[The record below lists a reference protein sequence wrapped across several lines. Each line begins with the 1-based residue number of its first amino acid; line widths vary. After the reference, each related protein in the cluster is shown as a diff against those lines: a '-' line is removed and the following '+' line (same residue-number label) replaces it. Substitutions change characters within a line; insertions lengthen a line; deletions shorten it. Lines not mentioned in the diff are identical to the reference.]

1 MFGELPVKVK
11 VVQSPFMKISNHVID
26 AKYPP
31 YVIAE
36 VSANH
41 NGSLSRALDTIS
53 AAKEC
58 GADAVK
64 IQTYTADTMTI
75 DCDLPDFRIKG
86 GLWDGYKL
94 YDLYKWAQTPY
105 EWHPALF
112 EHAKKIG
119 ITLFSTPFDE
129 TAVDLLES
137 LKTPAYKIA
146 SFELTDL
153 PLIEYVAK
161 TGKPMILSTGMAT
174 EQEIEEAV
182 TSARKSGCDE
192 LVLLH
197 CISSYPTPI
206 DQAHLRQISALAEK
220 FKVPIGL
227 SDHTLGTT
235 AAVAA
240 VALGACVIEKHFTLS
255 RADKG
260 PDCEFSLEPQELKRL
275 CEEVKNTWNALGC
288 SEFQREK
295 AEEGS
300 MVFRRSLYFVKD
312 LPKGHIIKE
321 DDIRRIRPGMGL
333 PAKEYKNLAGKKLSK
348 NVLYGQPT
356 SWDNFKGLY

>member
-1 MFGELPVKVK
+1 MSLTNLIKITPK
-11 VVQSPFMKISNHVID
+11 PFSFLRKKCST
-26 AKYPP
+26 PF
-31 YVIAE
+31 VIAE

-41 NGSLSRALDTIS
+41 NGSLERAQATIT
-53 AAKEC
+53 AAKHC

-75 DCDLPDFRIKG
+75 DCDLPDFVIKG

-105 EWHPALF
+105 EWHKPLF
-112 EHAKKIG
+112 EHAKKEG

-137 LKTPAYKIA
+137 LNTPAYKIA

-153 PLIEYVAK
+153 RLIQYVAR
-161 TGKPMILSTGMAT
+161 TGKPMILATGMAT
-174 EQEIEEAV
+174 EQEIQEAV
-182 TSARKSGCDE
+182 TTAREAGCKE

-197 CISSYPTPI
+197 CISSYPTPME
-206 DQAHLRQISALAEK
+206 QAHLRQIPALAEK
-220 FKVPIGL
+220 FKLPVGL

-235 AAVAA
+235 ASVAS

-260 PDCEFSLEPQELKRL
+260 PDSEFSLEPQELKRL
-275 CEEVKNTWNALGC
+275 CEEVRAAWTALG
-288 SEFQREK
+288 SPGFSREK

-300 MVFRRSLYFVKD
+300 KVFRRSLYIVEDVK
-312 LPKGHIIKE
+312 KGEKLTSKNL
-321 DDIRRIRPGMGL
+321 RRIRPGLGL
-333 PAKEYKNLAGKKLSK
+333 EAKLYKQVLGQTVKRDLKKGEPL
-348 NVLYGQPT
+348 
-356 SWDNFKGLY
+356 KGGDLG

>member
-1 MFGELPVKVK
+1 MITIENTKVGMASK
-11 VVQSPFMKISNHVID
+11 PFI
-26 AKYPP
+26 
-31 YVIAE
+31 IAE
-36 VSANH
+36 LSANH
-41 NGSLSRALDTIS
+41 NGSLDRALATIT
-53 AAKEC
+53 AAKHC

-75 DCDLPDFRIKG
+75 DCDLPDFVIKG

-105 EWHPALF
+105 EWHKPLF
-112 EHAKKIG
+112 EHAKKEG

-137 LKTPAYKIA
+137 LNTPAYKIA

-174 EQEIEEAV
+174 EEEIHEAV
-182 TSARKSGCDE
+182 TSAREAGCKE

-197 CISSYPTPI
+197 CISSYPTPME
-206 DQAHLRQISALAEK
+206 QAHLRQIPALAER
-220 FKVPIGL
+220 FKLPVGL
-227 SDHTLGTT
+227 SDHTIGTT
-235 AAVAA
+235 ASVAS

-275 CEEVKNTWNALGC
+275 CEEVKSAWSALG
-288 SEFQREK
+288 STGFDREK
-295 AEEGS
+295 AEEAS
-300 MVFRRSLYFVKD
+300 KVFRRSLYLVEDVK
-312 LPKGHIIKE
+312 KGEPLTSKNL
-321 DDIRRIRPGMGL
+321 RRIRPGLGL
-333 PAKEYKNLAGKKLSK
+333 EAKLYRQVLGEKVKRDLKKGEPLKSGD
-348 NVLYGQPT
+348 LG
-356 SWDNFKGLY
+356 

>member
-1 MFGELPVKVK
+1 MPSCDPKMNITGRSIGFNRLPY
-11 VVQSPFMKISNHVID
+11 I
-26 AKYPP
+26 
-31 YVIAE
+31 IAE
-36 VSANH
+36 LSANH
-41 NGSLSRALDTIS
+41 NGSLERALATIT
-53 AAKEC
+53 AAKQC

-75 DCDLPDFRIKG
+75 ECDLPDFMVKG

-105 EWHPALF
+105 EWHKPLF
-112 EHAKKIG
+112 EHAKKEG

-137 LKTPAYKIA
+137 LDTPAYKIA
-146 SFELTDL
+146 SFELADL

-174 EQEIEEAV
+174 GEQIQEAIS
-182 TSARKSGCDE
+182 TARDSGCKD

-197 CISSYPTPI
+197 CISSYPVPI
-206 DQAHLRQISALAEK
+206 DQAHLLQIAVLAER
-220 FKVPIGL
+220 FKVPVGL

-240 VALGACVIEKHFTLS
+240 VALGACIIEKHFTLN

-260 PDCEFSLEPQELKRL
+260 PDCEFSLEPSEMERL
-275 CEEVKNTWNALGC
+275 CREAKEAWACLG
-288 SEFQREK
+288 EAGFNRK
-295 AEEGS
+295 KVEEGS
-300 MVFRRSLYFVKD
+300 KVFRRSLYFVKD
-312 LPKGHIIKE
+312 LPTGHIVKE
-321 DDIRRIRPGMGL
+321 EDVRRIRPGMGL
-333 PAKEYKNLAGKKLSK
+333 PPREYQKLIGRKLRQPVSR
-348 NVLYGQPT
+348 GHPT
-356 SWDNFKGLY
+356 SWDVFER